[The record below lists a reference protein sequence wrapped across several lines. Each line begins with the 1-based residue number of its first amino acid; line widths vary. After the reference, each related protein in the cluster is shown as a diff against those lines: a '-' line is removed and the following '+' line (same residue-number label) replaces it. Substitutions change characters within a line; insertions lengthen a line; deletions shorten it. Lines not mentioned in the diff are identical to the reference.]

1 MIATTSSGRRFGV
14 LASYLMQGRDG
25 ADTERVAWTVGRNLG
40 TDDPELA
47 AALMQAT
54 ANGNARVEVP
64 VYHLTVSFDPTDA
77 VSPERMQQV
86 ADRVLAELGLTEH
99 QALMVAHRDRV
110 HPHVHCMVNRVH
122 PETERDWERWQDR
135 PQIERTLRELER
147 ELGLREVPGRLYQ
160 LEGQTPPERAL
171 LTNGER
177 RQAERTGELAFP
189 DRVRAHLDN
198 LRAARSWDGLTEIL
212 TEHGLRLER
221 KGQGLVI
228 TDGEHQVKASRV
240 ARDLSLRRFEERFGA
255 PCPCRETDLG
265 PPTPRVEHLRRL
277 VQDYERGAALG
288 KVEMQVEQQLERLRA
303 NRYRVANA
311 IEAVEKTDERFN
323 QALAR
328 VYRDPTA
335 ARAQV
340 DAAAATLGAE
350 RVRALLADEPE
361 RFGALCTIEE
371 RRAWGL
377 VRVDDDRVARGAA
390 PGAAFQWERLGE
402 IRAHAAA
409 VGREFAPDRA
419 DPGSRPGLDHARE
432 RLAEQ
437 LRASEDTRHRILDA
451 RRGASSRELVQRAI
465 RSTVG
470 RLEPDEVRQ
479 VRMLFTAPQAA
490 IAFHARQ
497 TLRELALGRDER
509 ER

>member
-14 LASYLMQGRDG
+14 LARYLMNGRDG
-25 ADTERVAWTVGRNLG
+25 TDTDRVAWTVGRNLG

-64 VYHLTVSFDPTDA
+64 VYHLTVSFDPADP

-86 ADRVLAELGLTEH
+86 ADRVLAELGLSDH
-99 QALMVAHRDRV
+99 QTLMVAHGDRA

-122 PETERDWERWQDR
+122 PETERAWERWQDR

-147 ELGLREVPGRLYQ
+147 ELGLREVAGRLYQ
-160 LEGQTPPERAL
+160 LEGQTPPERAR
-171 LTNGER
+171 LTSGER

-189 DRVRAHLDN
+189 DRVREHLDE
-198 LRAARSWDGLTEIL
+198 LRAARSWGELTEIL
-212 TEHGLRLER
+212 TENGLRLER

-240 ARDLSLRRFEERFGA
+240 ARELSLGRLEERFGV
-255 PCPCRETDLG
+255 PCPCRATDIG
-265 PPTPRVEHLRRL
+265 PPTPRVEHLRSL
-277 VQDYERGAALG
+277 VQDYERGAELG
-288 KVEMQVEQQLERLRA
+288 RLEMQVEQVLDRQRA
-303 NRYRVANA
+303 DRYRVADA
-311 IEAVEKTDERFN
+311 IEGVQKTEERFN
-323 QALAR
+323 QSLAR

-361 RFGALCTIEE
+361 RFGGLRTTEE

-377 VRVDDDRVARGAA
+377 VLVDDDRAARGAA

-402 IRAHAAA
+402 IHAHATA
-409 VGREFAPDRA
+409 VVREFAPDHA
-419 DPGSRPGLDHARE
+419 DPGSRLSLDHARE
-432 RLAEQ
+432 QLAEQ
-437 LRASEDTRHRILDA
+437 IRTSEDTRHRILEV
-451 RRGASSRELVQRAI
+451 RRGEPSRELLQRAI
-465 RSTVG
+465 GLTVG
-470 RLEPDEVRQ
+470 RLEPDELRQ

-490 IAFHARQ
+490 IAFHVRQ
-497 TLRELALGRDER
+497 TLREIALGRDER